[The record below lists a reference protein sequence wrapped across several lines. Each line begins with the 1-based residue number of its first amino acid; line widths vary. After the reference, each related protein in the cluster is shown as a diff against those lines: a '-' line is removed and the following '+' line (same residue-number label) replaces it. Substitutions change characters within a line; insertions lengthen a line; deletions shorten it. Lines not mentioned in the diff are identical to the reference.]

1 METIFQNIAT
11 SWQTSYDN
19 HIFIERK
26 ENETIIIDGLDNK
39 QKTYYF
45 EKSENLTIHI
55 NTKINHLVLNKCDNT
70 VIHINIPLIS
80 GIDIF
85 HSNNII
91 INHHTHKDADLDAD
105 QDALQNDDD
114 DQGNDIQYSI
124 NFGNNF
130 LINLYCKINIT
141 ICVNI
146 IYLLQ
151 INKRDRNNKERKF
164 VGCLNLFRFEP
175 IYLFVEN
182 SDQEDYADVIQGY
195 DTVYGKFTIQE
206 TSI

>member
-1 METIFQNIAT
+1 MDTIFQNIAT

-45 EKSENLTIHI
+45 EKSTNLTIHI

-80 GIDIF
+80 GVDIF

-91 INHHTHKDADLDAD
+91 INHNDMAQDSAHDAA
-105 QDALQNDDD
+105 QDAIVED
-114 DQGNDIQYSI
+114 NDIQYSI

-175 IYLFVEN
+175 IYLFVDN
-182 SDQEDYADVIQGY
+182 NNNDADNVVQGY

-206 TSI
+206 TNI

>member
-1 METIFQNIAT
+1 MDTIFQNIAT

-45 EKSENLTIHI
+45 EKSTNLTIHI

-80 GIDIF
+80 GVDIF

-91 INHHTHKDADLDAD
+91 INHLDTNID
-105 QDALQNDDD
+105 NMEEED
-114 DQGNDIQYSI
+114 NDIQYSI

-164 VGCLNLFRFEP
+164 IGCLNLFRFEP

-182 SDQEDYADVIQGY
+182 NDEAVADYADDVIQGY

>member
-1 METIFQNIAT
+1 
-11 SWQTSYDN
+11 
-19 HIFIERK
+19 
-26 ENETIIIDGLDNK
+26 LDNK

-45 EKSENLTIHI
+45 EKSTNLTIHI

-80 GIDIF
+80 GVDIF

-91 INHHTHKDADLDAD
+91 INHLDTNID
-105 QDALQNDDD
+105 NMEEED
-114 DQGNDIQYSI
+114 NDIQYSI

-130 LINLYCKINIT
+130 RINLYCKINIT

-164 VGCLNLFRFEP
+164 IGCLNLFRFEP
-175 IYLFVEN
+175 IYLFVDN
-182 SDQEDYADVIQGY
+182 NNNDADNVVQGY

-206 TSI
+206 TTI

>member
-1 METIFQNIAT
+1 MDTIFQNIAT

-45 EKSENLTIHI
+45 EKSTNLTIHI

-70 VIHINIPLIS
+70 VTHINIPLIS
-80 GIDIF
+80 GVDIF

-91 INHHTHKDADLDAD
+91 INHLDTV
-105 QDALQNDDD
+105 QDKMEEED
-114 DQGNDIQYSI
+114 NDIQYSI

-175 IYLFVEN
+175 IYLFVDN
-182 SDQEDYADVIQGY
+182 SDDTDYADKIQGY

-206 TSI
+206 TTI

>member
-1 METIFQNIAT
+1 MDTIFQNIAT
-11 SWQTSYDN
+11 SWQTSYGN

-26 ENETIIIDGLDNK
+26 ENETVIIDEPNNK

-45 EKSENLTIHI
+45 EKSKNLTIYI

-70 VIHINIPLIS
+70 VIYINIPLIS
-80 GIDIF
+80 GVDIF

-91 INHHTHKDADLDAD
+91 INHDDMA
-105 QDALQNDDD
+105 QDAATNAMAQDTDIEEE
-114 DQGNDIQYSI
+114 GNDIQYSI

-206 TSI
+206 TII

>member
-1 METIFQNIAT
+1 MDTIFQNIAT

-45 EKSENLTIHI
+45 EKSTNLTIHI

-80 GIDIF
+80 GVDIF

-91 INHHTHKDADLDAD
+91 INHLDTNID
-105 QDALQNDDD
+105 NMEEED
-114 DQGNDIQYSI
+114 NDIQYSI

-175 IYLFVEN
+175 IYLFVDN
-182 SDQEDYADVIQGY
+182 SDDTDYADKIQGY

-206 TSI
+206 TTI

>member
-1 METIFQNIAT
+1 MDTIFQNIAT
-11 SWQTSYDN
+11 SWQTSYGN

-26 ENETIIIDGLDNK
+26 ENETVIIDEPNNK

-45 EKSENLTIHI
+45 EKSKNLTIYI

-70 VIHINIPLIS
+70 VIYINIPLIS
-80 GIDIF
+80 GVDIF

-91 INHHTHKDADLDAD
+91 INHNAMA
-105 QDALQNDDD
+105 QDTDIEEE
-114 DQGNDIQYSI
+114 GNDIQYSI

-206 TSI
+206 TII

>member
-1 METIFQNIAT
+1 MDTIFQNIAT
-11 SWQTSYDN
+11 SWQTSYGN

-26 ENETIIIDGLDNK
+26 ENETVIIDEPNNK

-45 EKSENLTIHI
+45 EKSKNLTIHI

-70 VIHINIPLIS
+70 VIYINIPLIS
-80 GIDIF
+80 GVDIF

-91 INHHTHKDADLDAD
+91 INHLDTATNAMA
-105 QDALQNDDD
+105 QDTDIEEE
-114 DQGNDIQYSI
+114 GNDIQYSI

-175 IYLFVEN
+175 IYLFVDN
-182 SDQEDYADVIQGY
+182 SDDTDYADKIQGY

-206 TSI
+206 TTI

>member
-1 METIFQNIAT
+1 MDTIFQNIAN

-26 ENETIIIDGLDNK
+26 ENETIIIDGSNNK

-45 EKSENLTIHI
+45 EKSNNLTIYI
-55 NTKINHLVLNKCDNT
+55 NTKINHLVLNKCDNA

-80 GIDIF
+80 GVDIF

-91 INHHTHKDADLDAD
+91 INHNAIEEEEDL
-105 QDALQNDDD
+105 
-114 DQGNDIQYSI
+114 NDIQYSI

-151 INKRDRNNKERKF
+151 INKRDQNNKERKF

-175 IYLFVEN
+175 IYLFV
-182 SDQEDYADVIQGY
+182 DQAADYIQGF